1 MERLQAGGGLDAVAT
16 AYRTAAADARMLTP
30 MMLRWRYRR
39 LRRQAPH
46 DSTRL
51 AQLRAI
57 GEELAARGLEPP
69 A

>member
-1 MERLQAGGGLDAVAT
+1 MERLQAGGGLDAVGD
-16 AYRTAAADARMLTP
+16 AYRAAAADARMLTP

-39 LRRQAPH
+39 LRRRAPL
-46 DSTRL
+46 DFAGL

-57 GEELAARGLEPP
+57 GEEFEARGLELP